1 MQMVDTHAIDISNII
16 LLYDPQMIVIQG
28 IFAKAGKYFLDN
40 LRKKVN
46 EVSLPKIKKETKI
59 EYSELGDN
67 VGVLGAASYAI
78 SKYFE

>member
-1 MQMVDTHAIDISNII
+1 
-16 LLYDPQMIVIQG
+16 MIVIQG

-46 EVSLPKIKKETKI
+46 EISLPKIKKETKI
-59 EYSELGDN
+59 EYSELSDK
-67 VGVLGAASYAI
+67 VGGALGAASYVI